1 MEITIRCPSGR
12 ERDVSISCQTNWR
25 VSELKQH
32 LSQVYPGRPAADTQ
46 RIVYAGRLLGNEEPL
61 GQALGQSQAP
71 ARVVHL
77 VLPGGACS
85 SPARSISAPAMSM
98 GAGGIREWFHIAVRC
113 ALMSL
118 IIFYYSS
125 AGKAI
130 SAFAIF
136 FVMQVIQAGFL
147 HRLFVR
153 NPAAAEA
160 AAPPAAAPAEVTE
173 PDAAGAPSESGASQ
187 EAPAPAPP
195 QRAATLT
202 ETLAAFLD
210 ALLTTLVA
218 FITSLV
224 PERPP
229 PLANQ

>member
-12 ERDVSISCQTNWR
+12 ERDVSISCQANWR

-46 RIVYAGRLLGNEEPL
+46 RIVYAGRLLDNEEPL

-85 SPARSISAPAMSM
+85 SPARSISAPA
-98 GAGGIREWFHIAVRC
+98 I
-113 ALMSL
+113 
-118 IIFYYSS
+118 S

-187 EAPAPAPP
+187 EAPGPAPP